1 MTKKQNSIESAKEKQ
16 GKKDPNGKEKQCLPW
31 KGAPPQIAKIRQLDK
46 EKKGHAH
53 GIGVRKKEE
62 KITAKGK

>member
-1 MTKKQNSIESAKEKQ
+1 MTKKQNSIEGAKEKQ
-16 GKKDPNGKEKQCLPW
+16 GKKEPNGKEKKRLPW
-31 KGAPPQIAKIRQLDK
+31 EGSPLQIAEIRHLDK
-46 EKKGHAH
+46 KKKGHAH